1 MTEVALLM
9 FNSSKRTPF
18 VIRCKTR
25 SIFPLDV
32 YKTIENHYCE
42 EKLYV
47 KIEFRI
53 SVVIIYIYFHT
64 YVELERETPE
74 GKSGMMD
81 TRASKKSYT

>member
-1 MTEVALLM
+1 M
-9 FNSSKRTPF
+9 
-18 VIRCKTR
+18 
-25 SIFPLDV
+25 
-32 YKTIENHYCE
+32 YKNIENHYCE

-74 GKSGMMD
+74 GKKWNDGY
-81 TRASKKSYT
+81 KSIQKVIHIDLQKSSP